1 MWLLFWNDDLT
12 AHENF
17 VNQLSSAGVRGST
30 GYAAPEYAMG
40 GEISVHGDAY
50 SFGIL
55 IFEMISGKRPTDE
68 IFGGDFTLRSCVRSA
83 LPEQVLD
90 VADESVL
97 HNGLRIGFP
106 IAECLTKVLEV
117 GLGCSEESPANRL
130 GMSEHLEGQG
140 RSKSS
145 RKAKE
150 QPPLPRPLNFDF
162 ENAPEKVSWS
172 MANSG
177 DEAWSPF
184 LGEDKV
190 QDS

>member
-1 MWLLFWNDDLT
+1 MFDMT
-12 AHENF
+12 YGA
-17 VNQLSSAGVRGST
+17 
-30 GYAAPEYAMG
+30 EYAMG

-55 IFEMISGKRPTDE
+55 IFEMISGKRPTNE

-130 GMSEHLEGQG
+130 GMSEVI
-140 RSKSS
+140 
-145 RKAKE
+145 KE
-150 QPPLPRPLNFDF
+150 LISIKERFF
-162 ENAPEKVSWS
+162 KTRRGARH
-172 MANSG
+172 
-177 DEAWSPF
+177 
-184 LGEDKV
+184 
-190 QDS
+190 

>member
-1 MWLLFWNDDLT
+1 MT
-12 AHENF
+12 YGA
-17 VNQLSSAGVRGST
+17 
-30 GYAAPEYAMG
+30 EYAMG

-55 IFEMISGKRPTDE
+55 IFEMISGKRPTNE

-130 GMSEHLEGQG
+130 EMSEVVKELISIKE
-140 RSKSS
+140 RFF
-145 RKAKE
+145 KA
-150 QPPLPRPLNFDF
+150 RRG
-162 ENAPEKVSWS
+162 ARH
-172 MANSG
+172 
-177 DEAWSPF
+177 
-184 LGEDKV
+184 
-190 QDS
+190 